1 MIKMST
7 QEIDFILA
15 SMEKIMI
22 PASASPTVVELLD
35 KLKKEKESLVKKEQ
49 KKAEQMKIAE
59 ANQKGA

>member
-1 MIKMST
+1 
-7 QEIDFILA
+7 
-15 SMEKIMI
+15 MI